1 MEFRWLRRVD
11 LGNAVLWCLQFVTDI
26 FRKGFLL
33 TGKISAIYSGL
44 TYTPHTSKGAS
55 VSFPS
60 RRVTLAD
67 VAAASGVSIGTVSK
81 ALNKRGQLREDTRIR
96 VLAAARQLGFE
107 PQTSEGHGIDVLTI
121 GLVTSD
127 DIGRFSIPVMYGL
140 EDSFGPD
147 QASVL
152 ISNSRGDLV
161 RERHCVETLAA
172 RNVDAIVVMTNL
184 TGPRPPLPQTSVPI
198 VYVMGHSSNPED
210 MSVVVDQEQGML
222 LALEHAANLGH
233 QHIAYVTGP
242 RQDYSARIRAQAVQE
257 HAGVFGLT
265 LAGDRSLY
273 GNWTEAWGRQAA
285 QMLRQRVEPVD
296 IVLCGSDEIA
306 RGIADG
312 LREANVVVPHDVSII
327 GFDNWAAAAAN
338 CRPALTTID
347 MNLEELGRAA
357 GARVLQAIS
366 GNGRPG
372 IEAQPC
378 QLIVRDST

>member
-1 MEFRWLRRVD
+1 M
-11 LGNAVLWCLQFVTDI
+11 
-26 FRKGFLL
+26 
-33 TGKISAIYSGL
+33 
-44 TYTPHTSKGAS
+44 
-55 VSFPS
+55 SFPS

-67 VAAASGVSIGTVSK
+67 VATASGVSIGTVSK

-96 VLAAARQLGFE
+96 VLAAAHELGFE
-107 PQTSEGHGIDVLTI
+107 PQAAEGPDKGVLTI

-161 RERHCVETLAA
+161 RERHCVETLAS

-184 TGPRPPLPQTSVPI
+184 TGPRTPLPQTSVPI

-233 QHIAYVTGP
+233 QNIAYVTGP

-257 HAGVFGLT
+257 HAGAFGLT

-357 GARVLQAIS
+357 GARVLEAIG